1 MGKAK
6 KVRVSKAPG
15 EEGDRGQSL
24 ADQILDDKSIRQTGR
39 IKVRTRK
46 EDDDEFV
53 DDKLSR
59 KILQQARKQQE
70 ELEDEHGV
78 KKKITNKKT
87 VSLDTS
93 GAVGGAST
101 RRPLSHGS
109 DDEDEEEGSDSE
121 ECYETIEVDED
132 DEAALQMFMS
142 KEPQTRR
149 TLADIIQEKI
159 TEKQT
164 EIRTQMSDN
173 ASVQM
178 QELDERIVNMYKSI
192 KQVLQR
198 YRSGKLPKAFKI
210 VPNLR
215 NWEQILY
222 LTEPDSWSA
231 AAMYQATRIF
241 VSNLNVKMAQRFF
254 NLVLYPRIRD
264 DVAEYK
270 RLNFHLYMAIK
281 KSLFKPAAFFK
292 GILLP
297 LCEAGDCTLR
307 EAVIIS
313 SILAKNSIPMLHSAA
328 AILKIAEMD
337 YNGANSIF
345 LRSLLDKK
353 YALPYRVVDA
363 VVFHF
368 LRFTS
373 DKRELPVLWHQCLLT
388 FAQRYK
394 EDISSEQKESLLELL
409 RVHSHGLIT
418 PEIRR
423 ELQHSK
429 CRDKEVGEG
438 GEPMASGTSFSDQE
452 GGEMIL
458 SDSD

>member
-6 KVRVSKAPG
+6 KVRVSKTPG
-15 EEGDRGQSL
+15 DSDRGQSL
-24 ADQILDDKSIRQTGR
+24 ADQILDDKSIRQTNR
-39 IKVRTRK
+39 VKVRTRK

-53 DDKLSR
+53 DNKLSR

-70 ELEDEHGV
+70 ELEDEHGL
-78 KKKITNKKT
+78 KKKSAEKKT
-87 VSLDTS
+87 VSLGGS
-93 GAVGGAST
+93 GAVGGASG
-101 RRPLSHGS
+101 RKPFPGGS
-109 DDEDEEEGSDSE
+109 DDEEDEDEQSDTE

-142 KEPQTRR
+142 KEPQVRR

-198 YRSGKLPKAFKI
+198 YRNGKLPKAFKI

-241 VSNLNVKMAQRFF
+241 ASNLNAKMAQRFF

-264 DVAEYK
+264 DIAEYK

-292 GILLP
+292 GVLLP

-307 EAVIIS
+307 EAVIVS

-345 LRSLLDKK
+345 LRTLLDKK
-353 YALPYRVVDA
+353 YALPYRVLDA

-373 DKRELPVLWHQCLLT
+373 DKRELPVLWHQCFLT

-429 CRDKEVGEG
+429 CRDKELGEDVMAD
-438 GEPMASGTSFSDQE
+438 EPTGSG
-452 GGEMIL
+452 MMV

>member
-6 KVRVSKAPG
+6 KIRVSKATG
-15 EEGDRGQSL
+15 DGDRGQSL
-24 ADQILDDKSIRQTGR
+24 ADQILEDKSIRQAGR
-39 IKVRTRK
+39 VKVRTRK

-53 DDKLSR
+53 DNKLSR

-70 ELEDEHGV
+70 ELEDEHGL
-78 KKKITNKKT
+78 KKKPTEKKT
-87 VSLDTS
+87 VSLGGS
-93 GAVGGAST
+93 GAVGGAS
-101 RRPLSHGS
+101 RGRSLQHGS
-109 DDEDEEEGSDSE
+109 DDEDEEVEETSDTD
-121 ECYETIEVDED
+121 ECYETIEVDEG
-132 DEAALQMFMS
+132 DETALQMFMS
-142 KEPQTRR
+142 KEPQVRR

-178 QELDERIVNMYKSI
+178 QELDERVVTMYKSI

-241 VSNLNVKMAQRFF
+241 VSNLNAKMAQRFF

-264 DVAEYK
+264 DIAEYK
-270 RLNFHLYMAIK
+270 RLNFHLYMAVK

-307 EAVIIS
+307 EAVIVS
-313 SILAKNSIPMLHSAA
+313 SILSKNSIPMLHSAA

-345 LRSLLDKK
+345 LRTLLDKK

-363 VVFHF
+363 IVFHF
-368 LRFTS
+368 IRFMS
-373 DKRELPVLWHQCLLT
+373 DKRELPVLWHQCFLT

-418 PEIRR
+418 PETRR

-429 CRDKEVGEG
+429 CRDQEAGEG
-438 GEPMASGTSFSDQE
+438 GEPMAEAS
-452 GGEMIL
+452 EMVL